1 MYWDWSYKKKIF
13 FQKEVVFT
21 IEKNGCK
28 SVPAQFKPVLLK
40 DVCVCVHTETDI
52 LSFFTTML
60 KIVPFLPYFKHF
72 FLKHNHELCMR
83 EFTGEKCASFFKSR
97 IEDSKCV
104 F

>member
-1 MYWDWSYKKKIF
+1 MYWDWSHIKIFF

-21 IEKNGCK
+21 IEKNGCIRG
-28 SVPAQFKPVLLK
+28 PAQFKPVLLK
-40 DVCVCVHTETDI
+40 DVCVYIHTETDI
-52 LSFFTTML
+52 LSYFKTML
-60 KIVPFLPYFKHF
+60 KIVPFLPYFKH

-97 IEDSKCV
+97 IEDSKRV

>member
-1 MYWDWSYKKKIF
+1 MYWDWSYKKKNFF

-21 IEKNGCK
+21 IEKNGCI

-52 LSFFTTML
+52 LSFFKTML

-72 FLKHNHELCMR
+72 FKNTTMNYVWENLQGRNVPLFLRAE
-83 EFTGEKCASFFKSR
+83 
-97 IEDSKCV
+97 
-104 F
+104 